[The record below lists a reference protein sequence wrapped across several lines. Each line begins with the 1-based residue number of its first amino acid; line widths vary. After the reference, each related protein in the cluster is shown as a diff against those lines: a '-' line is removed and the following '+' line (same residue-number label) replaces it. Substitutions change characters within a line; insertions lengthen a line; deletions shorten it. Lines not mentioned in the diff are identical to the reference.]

1 MSVFQ
6 AVQKGGKRAKV
17 WRIDFKDHRGIRR
30 RVSGFR
36 DKKASEQLERII
48 EQLVNCRH
56 NEVLPGADLARAIE
70 SMRPGVRR
78 RLIAFGVLDERKEHA
93 AKSIADHLADYQA
106 VLIAQGVSNKHSNT
120 VYARCLA
127 IFTAAGCHTLSDIT
141 RDRVQIAADKLRVAE
156 GISPWTHNHRL
167 GACKSFTKWATEAE
181 RLSRDPLQGLKGLNA
196 KAHRKHQRRAL
207 TAEEAR
213 ALLGAAEAGP
223 VVWGVAGPDRA
234 MVYRMALETGLRANE
249 IATLTRSAFDLDAT
263 QPAVTVEARHAKN
276 RKAATLPLN
285 PSLAVALRVY
295 LQGKLPGALAFNL
308 AGSNHTAEM
317 IRADLKAAGVEYHT
331 DQGFAD
337 FHALRHTF
345 ITNLA
350 RAGVH
355 PAEAKELARHSSI
368 TLTMDYYTH
377 TRLGNLAQAVAKL
390 PSLDTP
396 KAETA

>member
-56 NEVLPGADLARAIE
+56 NEVLPGAELARAIE

-93 AKSIADHLADYQA
+93 AKGIADHLGDYQA

-181 RLSRDPLQGLKGLNA
+181 RLSRDPLQGLKGLR
-196 KAHRKHQRRAL
+196 KHRKCPRRSLSADE
-207 TAEEAR
+207 TR
-213 ALLGAAEAGP
+213 ALLAAAEAGP
-223 VVWGVAGPDRA
+223 VVWGLPSSERHMLYELALATGFRA
-234 MVYRMALETGLRANE
+234 SELAS
-249 IATLTRSAFDLDAT
+249 LTRASLKLEGNRPAVFLDGRAAKNGEDAT
-263 QPAVTVEARHAKN
+263 QRIPA
-276 RKAATLPLN
+276 
-285 PSLAVALRVY
+285 SLALRLRAY
-295 LQGKLPGALAFNL
+295 TATMMPGAKLFPNL
-308 AGSNHTAEM
+308 NGSNHTAEM
-317 IRADLKAAGVEYHT
+317 IRRDLKAAGIEYKT
-331 DQGFAD
+331 SVGKID

-355 PAEAKELARHSSI
+355 PKKAQILARHSSSA
-368 TLTMDYYTH
+368 LTMEYYTH
-377 TRLGNLAQAVAKL
+377 LDDDDMDDAVESI
-390 PSLDTP
+390 PDFDTP